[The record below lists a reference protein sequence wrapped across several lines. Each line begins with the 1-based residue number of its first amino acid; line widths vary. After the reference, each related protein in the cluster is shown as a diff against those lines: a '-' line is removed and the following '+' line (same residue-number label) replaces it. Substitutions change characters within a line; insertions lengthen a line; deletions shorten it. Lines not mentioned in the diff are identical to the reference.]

1 LELRIV
7 PVAWWSLR
15 ENNHFQH
22 AATETWLLE
31 YNVVPVLE
39 QSSQHLCAGNNTPF
53 TVSSLQV

>member
-1 LELRIV
+1 
-7 PVAWWSLR
+7 LR

-39 QSSQHLCAGNNTPF
+39 SSQHLCAGNNTPF